1 MIQKDAE
8 FTRSMELTRQISTLM
23 TLAVV
28 LKGNVIMTLVFFLN
42 KKIVN
47 CMGLEK
53 LVNNVFTFSLVDRRE
68 NTINKNHTRSDGHK
82 YK

>member
-1 MIQKDAE
+1 
-8 FTRSMELTRQISTLM
+8 MELTRQISALM

-28 LKGNVIMTLVFFLN
+28 LKGNVIMTVVFFLN

-53 LVNNVFTFSLVDRRE
+53 LVNKVFTFSLVDRRE
-68 NTINKNHTRSDGHK
+68 NTINKNDTRSDGHK

>member
-1 MIQKDAE
+1 
-8 FTRSMELTRQISTLM
+8 MELTRQVSALV

-47 CMGLEK
+47 WAW
-53 LVNNVFTFSLVDRRE
+53 
-68 NTINKNHTRSDGHK
+68 KN
-82 YK
+82 